1 MCGVMRETPKPPPA
15 PLTPEEELAW
25 RALAR
30 AVLVI
35 PRVLDGELLETQG
48 LNLAEYSVLMNLSE
62 QPDRSMRMSELANA
76 VSLTTSGLTRVVDR
90 LARNGLVERV
100 QAETDRRGHLAVLT
114 PAGFERLEKA
124 YPTHLAGVRN
134 HVMDHLASLDL
145 TALADALSRIA
156 AADMGPPARRI
167 VPAPT

>member
-1 MCGVMRETPKPPPA
+1 VKQDAFLTQQDPK
-15 PLTPEEELAW
+15 
-25 RALAR
+25 AL
-30 AVLVI
+30 VG
-35 PRVLDGELLETQG
+35 D
-48 LNLAEYSVLMNLSE
+48 
-62 QPDRSMRMSELANA
+62 
-76 VSLTTSGLTRVVDR
+76 VVDHPLGHQEVR

-100 QAETDRRGHLAVLT
+100 RAETDRRGHLAVLT

-134 HVMDHLASLDL
+134 YVMDHLASLDL

-167 VPAPT
+167 VPAPA